1 MALPWDHNRWYHPY
15 VLRRL
20 PPGARKVLDLGCGAG
35 TLAARLAERVPVVD
49 AVDAD
54 PAITAVAATRTRSNV
69 AVHTADALDWLA
81 AHPSTYD
88 AVVSVSVLHHLP
100 LAETLT
106 RVRASLRPG
115 GTLVGLTLCR
125 PDLPRDIPVELAATT
140 MHHAIGAALVGR
152 GWLSRD
158 EHPLRAGRHGR
169 HGRAGVPMRV
179 ADPTLTATETRR
191 ILTEVLPGSSLR
203 RLVLWRYAVEWRRL
217 S

>member
-1 MALPWDHNRWYHPY
+1 MPLPWDHNRWYHPY

-20 PPGARKVLDLGCGAG
+20 PPRTQRVLDLGCGAG
-35 TLAARLAERVPVVD
+35 ALAARLAERVPVVD
-49 AVDAD
+49 AVDVD
-54 PAITAVAATRTRSNV
+54 PAITAVAATRTPANV
-69 AVHTADALDWLA
+69 AVHTVDALDWLD

-100 LAETLT
+100 LADTLN

-115 GTLVGLTLCR
+115 GALVALTLCR
-125 PDLPRDIPVELAATT
+125 RDLPRDVPVELAATT
-140 MHHAIGAALVGR
+140 MHHAIGAGLVGR
-152 GWLSRD
+152 EWLSGA

-169 HGRAGVPMRV
+169 AEVSMRV
-179 ADPTLTATETRR
+179 ANPTLTATQTRR

-203 RLVLWRYAVEWRRL
+203 RLVLWRYAVCWRRP

>member
-15 VLRRL
+15 VLRRV
-20 PPGARKVLDLGCGAG
+20 PPRAHRVLDLGCGAG
-35 TLAARLAERVPVVD
+35 ALAGRLAEQVADVD
-49 AVDAD
+49 ALDAD
-54 PAITAVAATRTRSNV
+54 PVITAVAATRTPSNV
-69 AVHTADALDWLA
+69 AVHTADALAWLD

-100 LAETLT
+100 LADTLT

-115 GTLVGLTLCR
+115 GTLVALTLCR
-125 PDLPRDIPVELAATT
+125 RDLPRDLPVELAATT

-152 GWLSRD
+152 EWLSGA
-158 EHPLRAGRHGR
+158 EHPLRAGRHG
-169 HGRAGVPMRV
+169 VPMRV
-179 ADPTLTATETRR
+179 ANPTLTATETRR

-203 RLVLWRYAVEWRRL
+203 RLVLWRHAVCWRRP